1 MYSLSRPAHKRWKMR
16 NRFSRRSLAA
26 AARLHVHVDAVGPD
40 GATAV
45 YTLADPR
52 DVRSPR
58 YVGQTRDPHA
68 RFAQHVRTA
77 RLWLPDDE
85 RMDARGRATQARA
98 GMPEV
103 EQRRE
108 QLPARAGM
116 PEVEQRREQLPGAV
130 ADTPWWVR
138 SPKHRPLY
146 AWIRALHSDGG
157 RLPFMWVEEWVGP
170 DADALV
176 AERAAIMR
184 WLARGAELL
193 NAEARALGA
202 QRPLF

>member
-1 MYSLSRPAHKRWKMR
+1 MFGSMYSSADALKRWKMR
-16 NRFSRRSLAA
+16 DMFSRRSAAA
-26 AARLHVHVDAVGPD
+26 AARAHVHVDASGPRD
-40 GATAV
+40 GTAV

-52 DVRSPR
+52 DVQAPR

-77 RLWLPDDE
+77 RLWMPDAGGDDE
-85 RMDARGRATQARA
+85 T
-98 GMPEV
+98 
-103 EQRRE
+103 
-108 QLPARAGM
+108 
-116 PEVEQRREQLPGAV
+116 
-130 ADTPWWVR
+130 WWVR

-146 AWIRALHSDGG
+146 AWIRELHRDGG
-157 RLPFMWVEEWVGP
+157 RLPFMRVEEWIEPG
-170 DADALV
+170 ADPLA

-184 WLARGAELL
+184 WLERGAALL